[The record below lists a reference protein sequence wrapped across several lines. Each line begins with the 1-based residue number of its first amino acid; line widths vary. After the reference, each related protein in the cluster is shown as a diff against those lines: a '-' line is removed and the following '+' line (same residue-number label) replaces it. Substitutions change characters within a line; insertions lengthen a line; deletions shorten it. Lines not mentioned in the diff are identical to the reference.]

1 MRETIRTVFKRV
13 YDRVDC
19 RLSFSIACR
28 RRLEA
33 IDSTNLQQRRRHRR
47 W

>member
-19 RLSFSIACR
+19 RLSFSIAYPAR
-28 RRLEA
+28 QA
-33 IDSTNLQQRRRHRR
+33 IDGLLAS
-47 W
+47 